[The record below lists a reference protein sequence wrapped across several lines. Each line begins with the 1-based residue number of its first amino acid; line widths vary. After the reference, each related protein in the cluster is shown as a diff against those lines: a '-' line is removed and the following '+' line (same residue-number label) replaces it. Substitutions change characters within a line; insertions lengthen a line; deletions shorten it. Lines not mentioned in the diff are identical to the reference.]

1 MALLSATPARSR
13 GFLMVNDELLDARFC
28 GNNGHVL

>member
-1 MALLSATPARSR
+1 MALLS
-13 GFLMVNDELLDARFC
+13 GFFLLAVNDELLDARFC